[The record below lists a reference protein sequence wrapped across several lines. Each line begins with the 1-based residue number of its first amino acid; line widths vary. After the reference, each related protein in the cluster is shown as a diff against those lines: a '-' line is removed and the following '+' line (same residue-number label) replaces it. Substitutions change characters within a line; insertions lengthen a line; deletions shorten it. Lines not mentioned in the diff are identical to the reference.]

1 MKDTAIS
8 FILLLAVEAIMA
20 VVQYLRDKL
29 MEHMHR
35 DTRHSDFD
43 PDMA

>member
-1 MKDTAIS
+1 MKNAAIS
-8 FILLLAVEAIMA
+8 FVLLLAVEAIMA

-29 MEHMHR
+29 MQHMHR

-43 PDMA
+43 PDIA